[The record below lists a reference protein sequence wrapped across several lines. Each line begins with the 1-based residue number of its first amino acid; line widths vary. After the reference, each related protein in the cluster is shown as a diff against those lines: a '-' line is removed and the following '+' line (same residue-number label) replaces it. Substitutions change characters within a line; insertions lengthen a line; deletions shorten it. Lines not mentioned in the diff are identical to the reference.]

1 MRKQKT
7 TEQKQRAPKFQLAG
21 ELTHEQRCSLGQAP
35 APKLLHPPQPLD
47 HEQPAGIGADQESIG
62 A

>member
-1 MRKQKT
+1 MSKQKT
-7 TEQKQRAPKFQLAG
+7 TEQKQRAPKLQLAG

-35 APKLLHPPQPLD
+35 GPQTYQPSD
-47 HEQPAGIGADQESIG
+47 HQQPAGIGADRESIG